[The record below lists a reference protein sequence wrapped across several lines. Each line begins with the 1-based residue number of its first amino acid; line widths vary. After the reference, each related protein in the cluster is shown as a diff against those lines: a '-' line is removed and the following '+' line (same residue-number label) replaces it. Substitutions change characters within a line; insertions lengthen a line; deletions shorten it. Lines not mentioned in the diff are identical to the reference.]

1 MYYAK
6 FKNNNLR
13 IQVINNNSIILMK
26 RFYLLLF
33 FATQFTLSFCQEKPT
48 IAILPFQFNSSV
60 TQADANAIAQKVE
73 SGFINSKRFTVI
85 ERTNFE
91 QIFKEL
97 DAQKSEVY
105 LNSSKLAKQGELIG
119 ASQIVVGNVS
129 SAGNEGVTFN
139 IKVVDVSTGETIGSK
154 TISDYGK
161 RKGMSITK
169 SLLDVATSNK
179 TARIND
185 NTANIL
191 GGALLNIDNEIQ
203 EFITDTYA
211 LTYEIIEIS
220 KTKGEEAIEIIIV
233 GGREDGLKSSATLE
247 VIQES
252 IKTLGSKK
260 LRQKS
265 AIGKIKVEKV
275 EGDVTVCKVTSGGK
289 EIKEYF
295 SPSNKVYVST
305 VTKK

>member
-1 MYYAK
+1 
-6 FKNNNLR
+6 
-13 IQVINNNSIILMK
+13 MK

-33 FATQFTLSFCQEKPT
+33 FSTQFTISFCQEKST
-48 IAILPFQFNSSV
+48 IAILPFQFNQNV

-97 DAQKSEVY
+97 DAQKGEVY

-129 SAGNEGVTFN
+129 AAGNAGTTFN
-139 IKVVDVSTGETIGSK
+139 IKIIDVSTGETVGST
-154 TISDYGK
+154 TISDFEK
-161 RKGMSITK
+161 RKTA
-169 SLLDVATSNK
+169 SLIGTGADFLLKGKNTDKLTNKNTTDV
-179 TARIND
+179 I
-185 NTANIL
+185 
-191 GGALLNIDNEIQ
+191 GGALLNIDKEIQ
-203 EFITDTYA
+203 DFINDTYA
-211 LTYEIIEIS
+211 LTYEIVEIS
-220 KTKGEEAIEIIIV
+220 KTKGEEATEIIIV
-233 GGREDGLKSSATLE
+233 GGKDEGLKSSVTLE

-252 IKTLGSKK
+252 IKTLGTKK
-260 LRQKS
+260 LKQKS
-265 AIGKIKVEKV
+265 AIGKIRVDKV
-275 EGDVTVCKVTSGGK
+275 EGDVTICKVTSGGK

-295 SPSNKVYVST
+295 SPTNKVYAST